1 MRPDVVAGRFA
12 LCDPLA
18 RGATGTVWRAWD
30 LRREAYCAAKVMRQ
44 RDAADPLRFARE
56 QGVRLTHPHLLTP
69 YSWAAEDEHV
79 VVASPL
85 VAGGSVHTL
94 LGDYGPL
101 SGDLVA
107 DLLDQLLAG
116 LEHAHGA
123 GVVHRDVTPANL
135 LLDAT
140 GDGRPQLRLADFGL
154 AVRSGE
160 PRLTGLGTVVGT
172 PGYLPPEALAGALPA
187 PAADLFAA
195 GRVAVALLTGIEPD
209 GGADAPPPGDTGSP
223 LREVVAALVAAD
235 PADRP
240 DSAAAARRALAPVR
254 PAEPPLTA
262 TGEPVTV
269 LVQLPPLPGRL
280 DPHRPT
286 PGHHPRRGPGAGAG
300 SAYRTGAGAA
310 RRHPP
315 RPAHRPG
322 RRGAAADRTTGRPGP
337 AATAAADG
345 CCRRGGVARRG
356 RHRRGRAAGR
366 PGHPPRPVG
375 SVRLPDHPAARRAGR
390 RRRPVRLA
398 AGGRHGHRHRRP
410 ARHLRPDRR
419 RLPLAGALT
428 QPARPSRPDPADP
441 TQPGCSAGRP
451 PAPPPGQRERP
462 GDQHRP
468 GPGRGQHP
476 RRRPARARGAAA
488 ARARG

>member
-262 TGEPVTV
+262 AGEPVTV
-269 LVQLPPLPGRL
+269 LVQLPPLP
-280 DPHRPT
+280 
-286 PGHHPRRGPGAGAG
+286 AGWT
-300 SAYRTGAGAA
+300 RTGPPPGTTPAEDRERVPDPPTGPVRAQPGGTRRDLPTGPAGGAT
-310 RRHPP
+310 PP
-315 RPAHRPG
+315 TGRPAGPG
-322 RRGAAADRTTGRPGP
+322 RRRLRRRMV
-337 AATAAADG
+337 AATA
-345 CCRRGGVARRG
+345 V
-356 RHRRGRAAGR
+356 
-366 PGHPPRPVG
+366 VF
-375 SVRLPDHPAARRAGR
+375 
-390 RRRPVRLA
+390 LA
-398 AGGRHGHRHRRP
+398 AGGTAGVALLADRDAPGGPSDPSSSP
-410 ARHLRPDRR
+410 ATP
-419 RLPLAGALT
+419 
-428 QPARPSRPDPADP
+428 
-441 TQPGCSAGRP
+441 P
-451 PAPPPGQRERP
+451 PAVP
-462 GDQHRP
+462 
-468 GPGRGQHP
+468 
-476 RRRPARARGAAA
+476 AAA
-488 ARARG
+488 GDPCGWQQEGDVATASDGRTVTCVRIGDGYRWQAP